1 MRGSGIYVLVFVMG
15 LFTTHA
21 SFAQSKAEQMEKVVT
36 AYAANNQFMGSI
48 LVAQGDDIIL
58 NKGYGLANVEWN
70 IPNSPTTKLRLASVT
85 KQFTAASILLLEE
98 QGKLKITDSVVKYF
112 PNAPDAWRKI
122 TIFNLLSH
130 SSGIPDFTSFPEF
143 STFELLPT
151 TPLKTIQTFQDKALD
166 FPPGEKVSYSS
177 SGYIVLGALI
187 EKVSGKSYEA
197 FVQDNIFTPLKMNN
211 SGYDSNAKI
220 IPQRAAGY
228 IPSVDGVTNA
238 SYSDMSVPFSAGALY
253 STTEDVLKWET
264 ALFGKK
270 LLSSASLKKMITP
283 YKEGYA
289 LGLFVSNS
297 NENTI
302 IQHSGGIEGFNTQ
315 LTYYTDKKITVVVL
329 ANINSYAINE
339 IANTLGDIAHGKKV
353 EEVKSHKEI
362 TLSVDVLKK
371 YLGAYELEPS
381 IDMLITLEGNHLMSR
396 ISNQKIE
403 TVPLFAETYTRFF
416 TKIFDAQIDFVEDEQ
431 HVVTHLVLH
440 QNGSDKKALRR
451 KGL

>member
-1 MRGSGIYVLVFVMG
+1 MRKSGILVLLLAMG

-21 SFAQSKAEQMEKVVT
+21 SFAQSKAEQMDKVIT
-36 AYAANNQFMGSI
+36 AYVANNQFMGSI

-70 IPNSPTTKLRLASVT
+70 IPNSPTTKFRLASVT

-98 QGKLKITDSVVKYF
+98 QRKLKITDSVTKYF
-112 PNAPDAWRKI
+112 PNAPTAWRKI
-122 TIFNLLSH
+122 TIFHLLNH
-130 SSGIPDFTSFPEF
+130 SSGIPDFTGFAEF
-143 STFELLPT
+143 NTFELLPT

-166 FPPGEKVSYSS
+166 FQPGEKVSYSS

-220 IPQRAAGY
+220 ISQRATGY
-228 IPSVDGVTNA
+228 IPNVDGMINA
-238 SYSDMSVPFSAGALY
+238 GYSDMSVPFSAGALY
-253 STTEDVLKWET
+253 STTEDLLKWET
-264 ALFGKK
+264 ALFDKK

-283 YKEGYA
+283 YKENYA
-289 LGLFVSNS
+289 LGLFVSNN

-315 LTYYTDKKITVVVL
+315 LTYHTDKKITVVVL

-339 IANTLGDIAHGKKV
+339 IANSLGDIAHGKKAQ
-353 EEVKSHKEI
+353 EVTSHKEI
-362 TLSVDVLKK
+362 TLPIDVLKK
-371 YLGAYELEPS
+371 YLGAYELQTS
-381 IDMLITLEGNHLMSR
+381 IDMLITLEGNHLMSQLSHQNR
-396 ISNQKIE
+396 GK
-403 TVPLFAETYTRFF
+403 VPLFAETDTRFF
-416 TKIFDAQIDFVEDEQ
+416 TKIFDAQIDFVEDEH

-451 KGL
+451 